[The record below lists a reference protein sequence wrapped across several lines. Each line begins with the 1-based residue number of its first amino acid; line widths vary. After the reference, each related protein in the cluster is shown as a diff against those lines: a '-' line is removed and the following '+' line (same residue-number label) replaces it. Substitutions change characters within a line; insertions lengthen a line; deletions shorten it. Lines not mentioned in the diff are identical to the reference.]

1 MRGDLPPLTERIAS
15 LPIDERG
22 YPVPYFVQWIDGKP
36 DFRIMDGE
44 KLRLCV
50 KAKVCWCCGQAL
62 GAFKSFVVGPMCT
75 INRTSGEPPS
85 HTECAEWSVRG
96 CPFLSRPNMVRRQDD
111 LIRENKGNV
120 AGVMIERNP
129 GVTVVWT
136 TKRYKL
142 KPDGMGKMLFDI
154 GEPVSVTW
162 WREGRPAT
170 HAEVMESIRTGL
182 PILQNAARRES
193 DKRALAAATKA
204 AMKFLPEP

>member
-1 MRGDLPPLTERIAS
+1 
-15 LPIDERG
+15 
-22 YPVPYFVQWIDGKP
+22 
-36 DFRIMDGE
+36 
-44 KLRLCV
+44 
-50 KAKVCWCCGQAL
+50 
-62 GAFKSFVVGPMCT
+62 
-75 INRTSGEPPS
+75 
-85 HTECAEWSVRG
+85 
-96 CPFLSRPNMVRRQDD
+96 MVRRQDD